1 MITEQDVFNL
11 VWRQE
16 ELNFEPGAEYLYS
29 NTGYTLLGLIVKR
42 ISGPSLNA
50 FCQERMF
57 QPLGM
62 KNTHFPKVC
71 SVKLIGS
78 W

>member
-1 MITEQDVFNL
+1 
-11 VWRQE
+11 
-16 ELNFEPGAEYLYS
+16 
-29 NTGYTLLGLIVKR
+29 VKR
-42 ISGPSLNA
+42 ISGRSLNV